1 MSKWAIDLGTTN
13 TAIGKWDE
21 TNQRPVILELSS
33 ICRKPTGDEIL
44 EAPRVI
50 PSATHMLEERD
61 FWTRVGAWPFFA
73 KRFFFGKQAIIG
85 RPALEKNEGFSTPNF
100 VPSFKPY
107 LGREALRVLARCG
120 GKSYTA
126 RDVARTFMRELMVE
140 VKEKTGERIR
150 DLVITVPV
158 DSFESYRAELIDM
171 AKYLGIK
178 RMRFLDEPV
187 AAAIGYGLS
196 PKRKRLVLVLDF
208 GGGTLDL
215 ALVALSAREMQ
226 DGHCEVIA
234 KAGRSIGGNLVD
246 QWILQ
251 DICERIDY
259 PLEPETDN
267 YEYGFW
273 LRMMLNEARRVKE
286 SVYFKPSETFCVIPP
301 EELRH
306 FEARLRGEAGPVDL
320 TRDDLIEILEKNE
333 LYKSLEECLDI
344 VLKQAKKQNIFPNDI
359 EEVLMVGGSTLLPR
373 IYPLFE
379 ERFGRD
385 KVRAWQPFEAV
396 GYGACAFAADNI
408 TQSDFIV
415 HDYAILTYDLKT
427 HDPEYNVIIPKGTR
441 FPTSK
446 EFWKRQ
452 LVPTC
457 ALGEPESIFKLVICE
472 LSENAGEDRKLTWD
486 AQGYLHQF
494 GGEKG
499 KDSERL
505 VVPLNES
512 NPVLGHLKPPH
523 KPSDRRPRLQI
534 SFGVNA
540 DRWLIATVLDIR
552 NDGKY
557 LMKEEPVVR
566 LL

>member
-13 TAIGKWDE
+13 TAVGKWDE
-21 TNQRPVILELSS
+21 STQRPVLLNLSQIS
-33 ICRKPTGDEIL
+33 RRPTGQEIL
-44 EAPRVI
+44 EAPRVV
-50 PSATHMLEERD
+50 PSSTHMLPERD
-61 FWTRVGAWPFFA
+61 FMTRLGSWSFFA
-73 KRFFFGKQAIIG
+73 KRFFFGRQALIG
-85 RPALEKNEGFSTPNF
+85 REALEKNEGFSTPNF

-107 LGREALRVLARCG
+107 LGREALRVLSRCG
-120 GKSYTA
+120 GKSFTA
-126 RDVARTFMRELMVE
+126 RDVARTFMRELLME
-140 VKEKTGERIR
+140 VKEQTKERIR

-158 DSFESYRAELIDM
+158 DSFESYRAELIDIS
-171 AKYLGIK
+171 KHLGIK
-178 RMRFLDEPV
+178 RIRFLDEPV

-196 PKRKRLVLVLDF
+196 PKRKRYVLVLDF

-215 ALVALSAREMQ
+215 ALVSLTAREMQ

-234 KAGRSIGGNLVD
+234 KAGRAIGGNLVD
-246 QWILQ
+246 QWILE
-251 DICERIDY
+251 DICKRIDY

-306 FEARLRGEAGPVDL
+306 FEARLRGEAGPVDI
-320 TRDDLIEILEKNE
+320 TRDDLIDILKKNQLYEILE
-333 LYKSLEECLDI
+333 SCLEN
-344 VLKQAKKQNIFPNDI
+344 VLEQAKQHNVSTQDI
-359 EEVLMVGGSTLLPR
+359 EEVLMVGGSTLLPD

-396 GYGACAFAADNI
+396 AYGACAFAADNI

-427 HDPEYNVIIPKGTR
+427 HKEEYNVIVPKGTR
-441 FPTSK
+441 FPTPK
-446 EFWKRQ
+446 DFWKRQ

-457 ALGEPESIFKLVICE
+457 ALGEPETIFKLVICE
-472 LSENAGEDRKLTWD
+472 LSDNSTEDRKFGWD

-499 KDSERL
+499 DTERL
-505 VVPLNES
+505 IVPLNEA
-512 NPVLGHLKPPH
+512 NPALGQLKPPH
-523 KPSDRRPRLQI
+523 KPSDRTARLRI
-534 SFGVNA
+534 SFGVNE
-540 DRWLIATVLDIR
+540 DRWLSATVFDLH
-552 NDGKY
+552 NNKY
-557 LMKEEPVVR
+557 LMREEPVVR